1 MNPLQ
6 TFAAIFANCNFF
18 GGNGLPVRSSA
29 GLSSLSFKRPS
40 CRAYEHDPYG
50 LNRTG
55 LGRWGRLLA
64 TCVCMLTLGLGQVQ
78 AADTYVI
85 DTKGAHAFIQF
96 KISHLGFSWLLGQ
109 FNEFSGSFELD
120 EQKPENSSVMVDIN
134 VASLDSN
141 HAERDKHLRG
151 KDFFDVK
158 AFPKAQFKSTKIE
171 MKGDKKAII
180 HGDLTLKGVTKNIAL
195 TASYVGGGKDPWG
208 GYRQGFEA
216 TTTLRLKDFGID
228 YKLGPASET
237 AQVMLHVEGI
247 RQ

>member
-1 MNPLQ
+1 MNLMKTPALQ
-6 TFAAIFANCNFF
+6 
-18 GGNGLPVRSSA
+18 SSCELLTTA
-29 GLSSLSFKRPS
+29 RASRGVGASLARRFQMVVA
-40 CRAYEHDPYG
+40 CAFMFM
-50 LNRTG
+50 
-55 LGRWGRLLA
+55 LG
-64 TCVCMLTLGLGQVQ
+64 MSQVQ
-78 AADTYVI
+78 AADKYVI

-109 FNEFSGSFELD
+109 FNEFSGTFMLD
-120 EQKPENSSVMVDIN
+120 EAKPENSSVMVDIN

-158 AFPKAQFKSTKIE
+158 SFPKAQFKSTKIV
-171 MKGDKKAII
+171 MKGDKKATIY
-180 HGDLTLKGVTKNIAL
+180 GDLTLKGVTKNIAL
-195 TASYVGGGKDPWG
+195 DANYVGGGKDPWG

-216 TTTLRLKDFGID
+216 TTTLTLKDFGIN